1 MFSVDVIPA
10 KHVLPPKNGPVP
22 DWPVNSLHLTHD
34 DQRMSSRKTFLL
46 RMSPELYRE
55 LETWARQEMRS
66 VNAQME
72 YVLADAVRRRGRSVA
87 AELPTDRERE
97 GESQ

>member
-1 MFSVDVIPA
+1 
-10 KHVLPPKNGPVP
+10 
-22 DWPVNSLHLTHD
+22 
-34 DQRMSSRKTFLL
+34 MSSRKTFLL

-55 LETWARQEMRS
+55 LETWARQELRS

-87 AELPTDRERE
+87 VDSPRDNEKE
-97 GESQ
+97 GESP